1 MPLKETLVDHPHIA
15 NTLTPF
21 AADAPALDD
30 AVRLYVQQWPDSW
43 DAIHAFIT
51 RYAKA
56 PDFQGRI
63 ARLADGTAIG
73 MGFGVRSLPGNW
85 WHKRVAAEVGAT
97 HPALQDAWVLVDLV
111 VEAAYRGQGIGSA
124 LMETL
129 LWEQPCPRALLS
141 TEVDNAGAR
150 RLYER
155 HGWMY
160 LHRGFVFT
168 PGKPAFV
175 VMRREMAPRK

>member
-1 MPLKETLVDHPHIA
+1 MDHPHTTY
-15 NTLTPF
+15 TLTSF
-21 AADAPALDD
+21 TADSPALDD
-30 AVRLYVQQWPDSW
+30 AVRLYVAQWLDPWDS
-43 DAIHAFIT
+43 IHAFIT
-51 RYAKA
+51 RYAGL

-73 MGFGVRSLPGNW
+73 MGFGVRSLPDNW

-97 HPALQDAWVLVDLV
+97 HPALQDAWVLVSLV
-111 VEAAYRGQGIGSA
+111 VDAAYRGQGIASA
-124 LMETL
+124 LLETL
-129 LWEQPCPRALLS
+129 LREQPCPRALLS

-155 HGWMY
+155 HGWTY
-160 LHRGFVFT
+160 LHPGFVFT

-175 VMRREMAPRK
+175 VMRRELAPHNEQ